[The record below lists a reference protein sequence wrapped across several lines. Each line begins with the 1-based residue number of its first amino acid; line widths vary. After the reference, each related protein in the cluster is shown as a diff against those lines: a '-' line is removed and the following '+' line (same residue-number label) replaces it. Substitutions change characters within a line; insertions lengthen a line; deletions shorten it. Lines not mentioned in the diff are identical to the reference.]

1 METENTTPESTEKK
15 VNKTKIL
22 PAKQADMV
30 DLSEY
35 VAKKWASSPDIT
47 LRWIKL
53 AEFQTLV
60 QDFKNSLGERI
71 QVGSGRQSTTKLLK
85 NLDTELNKAV
95 EELKIAI
102 LGKFGKEDGKA
113 YFSEFGIAKVNK
125 TFKLPQDRNQRQKAL
140 ITLLQGLEKHQLTV
154 TKYPLQFFKDTQTQ
168 YNTLMNEAKDIDST
182 VSAEVGNKNELM
194 KQVEKVLNALILMI
208 KANYPDTYQ
217 AELRA
222 WGFQKEKY

>member
-1 METENTTPESTEKK
+1 METENPTSETSEKK

-22 PAKQADMV
+22 PVKQAAMV
-30 DLSEY
+30 NLSES
-35 VAKKWASSPDIT
+35 VSQKWTNTPDIT
-47 LRWIKL
+47 LRWMQPV
-53 AEFQTLV
+53 AFATLV
-60 QDFKNSLGERI
+60 QEFKASLDERI
-71 QVGSGRQSTTKLLK
+71 QVGSGRQSKTKLLQ

-102 LGKFGKEDGKA
+102 LGKFGKEDGKS

-125 TFKLPQDRNQRQKAL
+125 TFKLPQDRNQRQKAMV
-140 ITLLQGLEKHQLTV
+140 TMLQGLEKYQLTV

-168 YNTLMNEAKDIDST
+168 YNTLLNEAKDIDST

-194 KQVEKVLNALILMI
+194 KKVEKVLNALIWVI
-208 KANYPDTYQ
+208 KGNYPDTHQ
-217 AELRA
+217 TELRA